1 MDHGIYACLW
11 IIQEQRHL
19 NNDQGPG
26 SEAHTALMDA
36 YRAVDEWLYQKKR
49 EALELEKDFE

>member
-26 SEAHTALMDA
+26 SEAQRALLDA
-36 YRAVDEWLYQKKR
+36 YRAVDKWLSQQKR